1 MLCIFA
7 NWKLFIHCY
16 AYLQTGNYLR
26 IVGIHVFNLEI
37 FIEIFNLE
45 IFIEMFNLEIFIEI
59 FSNSKLYGNLFSK
72 KK

>member
-1 MLCIFA
+1 MHIYKLEIIYSLLCIFTD
-7 NWKLFIHCY
+7 WKLFIHCY

-37 FIEIFNLE
+37 FIEIF
-45 IFIEMFNLEIFIEI
+45 
-59 FSNSKLYGNLFSK
+59 SNSKLYGNLFSK